1 MPNVI
6 LSPHIAGGGSTGY
19 PMHRKLFEQNLKRL
33 RTGEPLINECKVPAK
48 ALMQS

>member
-1 MPNVI
+1 
-6 LSPHIAGGGSTGY
+6 
-19 PMHRKLFEQNLKRL
+19 MHSKLFEQNLKRL